1 MENPMILQPTRLLD
15 YGKGFYTT
23 TSEQQSK
30 EWVERR
36 MREKIANGGYVNVY
50 EFDDAKMEV
59 LLTSTCF
66 IRKKHWLH
74 CVSLK
79 HLK

>member
-1 MENPMILQPTRLLD
+1 MKIYHGGLEVVENPRILQPTRLRD

-50 EFDDAKMEV
+50 EFDDAKNPY
-59 LLTSTCF
+59 S
-66 IRKKHWLH
+66 
-74 CVSLK
+74 
-79 HLK
+79 